1 MKGCLALG
9 LPLLK
14 QHHSIWTP
22 ELVELSLPLA
32 GITRRVLARLLDQ
45 LILVGGYLAIV
56 FAGMMLMGA
65 LSKEIMGNPMLAV
78 GLFCACFVL
87 AVLADFLYFW
97 GFHAFTGG
105 KTPGKMLLGIRVVTA
120 RGGRI
125 NGVTALVRSLFNFAD
140 MILFSG
146 SVSAIMLVAT
156 DQEKRIADFA
166 AGTIVVMDR

>member
-1 MKGCLALG
+1 MG

-32 GITRRVLARLLDQ
+32 GIARRVLARLLDQ
-45 LILVGGYLAIV
+45 LILVGVYLAIV
-56 FAGMMLMGA
+56 FAGFVGLGA
-65 LSKEIMGNPMLAV
+65 LAKDLDPALAV
-78 GLFCACFVL
+78 GLLCACFVL
-87 AVLADFLYFW
+87 VVLTDFLYYW
-97 GFHAFTGG
+97 GFHALTGG

-125 NGVTALVRSLFNFAD
+125 NGVTALIRSLFNFAD

-146 SVSAIMLVAT
+146 SISAIMLVAT
-156 DQEKRIADFA
+156 EQEKRIADFA
-166 AGTIVVMDR
+166 AGTIVVMDRSV

>member
-1 MKGCLALG
+1 LG

-45 LILVGGYLAIV
+45 LILVGVYLAIIFV
-56 FAGMMLMGA
+56 GFASLGVLV
-65 LSKEIMGNPMLAV
+65 KEFEEPAPLAV
-78 GLFCACFVL
+78 FLFCAFFVL
-87 AVLADFLYFW
+87 VVLADFLYYW
-97 GFHAFTGG
+97 GFHALTGG

-156 DQEKRIADFA
+156 EQEKRIADYA
-166 AGTIVVMDR
+166 AGTIVVVDR